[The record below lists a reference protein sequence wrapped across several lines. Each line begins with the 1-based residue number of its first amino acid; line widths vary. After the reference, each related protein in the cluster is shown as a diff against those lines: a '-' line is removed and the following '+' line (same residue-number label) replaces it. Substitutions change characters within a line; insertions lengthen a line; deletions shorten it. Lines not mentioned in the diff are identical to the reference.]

1 MMKQSISSIRSNLD
15 GWEKGRYI
23 TKLNT
28 TVKGIEMVKYE
39 VGLRTF
45 MEIGYKN
52 ITKFICTV
60 GEIVMEGGNRSTTD
74 WIGEM
79 ITRL

>member
-1 MMKQSISSIRSNLD
+1 
-15 GWEKGRYI
+15 
-23 TKLNT
+23 
-28 TVKGIEMVKYE
+28 MVKYE

-60 GEIVMEGGNRSTTD
+60 GEIVMDE
-74 WIGEM
+74 
-79 ITRL
+79 